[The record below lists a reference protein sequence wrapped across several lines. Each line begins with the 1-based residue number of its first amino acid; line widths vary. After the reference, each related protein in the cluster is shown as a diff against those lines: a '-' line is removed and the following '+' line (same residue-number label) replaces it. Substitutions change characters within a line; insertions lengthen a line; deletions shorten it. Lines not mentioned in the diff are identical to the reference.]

1 MRKATFALLLLS
13 VVSVTSFA
21 VSASQTPTI
30 EQSLNLK
37 SAGGP
42 RISPDGKYVAYQV
55 QKTNWEENAFET
67 EIWIAVT
74 ATGESYRLTNSKK
87 SSTNPQFAPDS
98 KRLAFVS
105 DREGKRQI
113 YLIAPDGGEA
123 LQLTANETGVGSF
136 NWSQNGRRIAYTA
149 GDPESKPHKDRK
161 EKYGEFEVVQSE
173 YTFSHLWIIDVSDQI
188 QNKRP
193 EPQRMTEGTSLTVG
207 GFSWSPDGSRIAFS
221 AAKDPDLGSNNTSD
235 IFVINVS
242 DKKTQRIVSTNGPDG
257 NPVWSPDGRQIA
269 YTTSNGREF
278 FYYANPY
285 IAVVAAEGGTPQVLT
300 ESFDESPGLIEW
312 APLGILFN
320 ALQKTASHL
329 YRLDPATKSIE
340 RLTDPAGYGASQFS
354 FTADYK
360 QVAFVGAAVNEYP
373 EVYVSSLK
381 PFQPKKLTSMTDQLK
396 DFKLASREVIQWKST
411 DGTPIEGVLIK
422 PAGFDPSKRYPLL
435 VVIHGGPT
443 GIDTPIVRGDRYY
456 PIEMFAAKGALILR
470 PNYRGSA
477 GYGEKFRSLNV
488 RNLGVGDYW
497 DVISGV
503 DHLIAQGIVDR
514 DRVGAM
520 GWSQG
525 GYISAFITCSS
536 DRFKAVSVGAGISDW
551 MTYYVNTDIHPFTR
565 QYLKATP
572 WDDPEIYKKT
582 SPISYVK
589 NAKTPT
595 LIQHGE
601 LDRRVPIPNAY
612 ELRQALEDRGVP
624 VKMVVYKGFGHG
636 IDKPKQQRAVME
648 HNYEWFTQWIWGE
661 KPAQEG
667 K

>member
-1 MRKATFALLLLS
+1 MKKTLSALMMILVFS
-13 VVSVTSFA
+13 CFGVA
-21 VSASQTPTI
+21 GPSQTPTV

-37 SAGGP
+37 SVSNP
-42 RISPDGKYVAYQV
+42 RISPDGRYVAYQV

-67 EIWIAVT
+67 EIWIARADSGDT
-74 ATGESYRLTNSKK
+74 YRLTNSKK
-87 SSTNPQFAPDS
+87 SNSNPVWSPDS
-98 KRLAFVS
+98 KRLAFIS
-105 DREGKRQI
+105 DRDGKRQI
-113 YLIAPDGGEA
+113 YIIAPAGGEA
-123 LQLTANETGVGSF
+123 IQLTNVETSVSGMSWSPDGS
-136 NWSQNGRRIAYTA
+136 SIAFTA
-149 GDPESKPHKDRK
+149 ADPESKVRKDRK
-161 EKYGEFEVVQSE
+161 ERYGEYEVVQSD
-173 YTFSHLWIIDVSDQI
+173 YSFTHLWTIGVPSGAIE
-188 QNKRP
+188 KKA
-193 EPQRMTEGTSLTVG
+193 EPVRLTEGSSFSVN
-207 GFSWSPDGSRIAFS
+207 GFSWSPDSMRIAFS
-221 AAKDPDLGSNNTSD
+221 AAKDPDLSSSATGD
-235 IFVINVS
+235 VYVITVG
-242 DKKTQRIVSTNGPDG
+242 DKSFKRIVDTAGPDG

-269 YTTSNGREF
+269 YQTANGREF
-278 FYYANPY
+278 FFYANSY
-285 IAVVAAEGGTPQVLT
+285 IAVTPAGGGPKQILT
-300 ESFDESPGLIEW
+300 EGFDESPGIIEW
-312 APLGILFN
+312 ARDGIYFGG
-320 ALQKTASHL
+320 LQRTASHL
-329 YRLDPATKSIE
+329 FRIDPVTKGIE
-340 RLTDPAGYGASQFS
+340 QISKPVDYGASQFS
-354 FTADYK
+354 FSSDYK
-360 QVAFVGAAVNEYP
+360 QVAFVGAGANDYP
-373 EVYVSSLK
+373 EVYISQVK
-381 PFQPKKLTSMTDQLK
+381 QFQPKRLTAMSDQLK
-396 DFKLASREVIQWKST
+396 EFRLAKREVIQWKST
-411 DGTPIEGVLIK
+411 DGAQIEGVLIK
-422 PAGFDPSKRYPLL
+422 PAGFDPAKKYPLL

-443 GIDTPIVRGDRYY
+443 GVDTPVVRADRYY
-456 PIEMFAAKGALILR
+456 PIEMFAAKGALVLR

-503 DHLIAQGIVDR
+503 DHLISQGIVDR

-572 WDDPEIYKKT
+572 WDDAEIYRKT

-601 LDRRVPIPNAY
+601 LDKRVPIPNAY

-636 IDKPKQQRAVME
+636 IDKPKQQRSVME
-648 HNYEWFTQWIWGE
+648 QNYDWFVQWIWGE
-661 KPAQEG
+661 RPAQEG

>member
-1 MRKATFALLLLS
+1 MKKTLSALMMIL
-13 VVSVTSFA
+13 VFCCFGVA
-21 VSASQTPTI
+21 GPSQTPTV

-37 SAGGP
+37 SVSNP
-42 RISPDGKYVAYQV
+42 RISPDGRYVAYQV

-67 EIWIAVT
+67 EIWIARADSGDT
-74 ATGESYRLTNSKK
+74 YRLTNSKK
-87 SSTNPQFAPDS
+87 SNSNPVWSPDS
-98 KRLAFVS
+98 KRLAFIS
-105 DREGKRQI
+105 DRDGKRQI
-113 YLIAPDGGEA
+113 YIIAPAGGEA
-123 LQLTANETGVGSF
+123 IQLTNVETSVSGMS
-136 NWSQNGRRIAYTA
+136 WSPDGASIAFTA
-149 GDPESKPHKDRK
+149 ADQESKARKDRK
-161 EKYGEFEVVQSE
+161 ERYGEYEVVQSD
-173 YTFSHLWIIDVSDQI
+173 YSFTHLWTIGVPSVAIE
-188 QNKRP
+188 KKA
-193 EPQRMTEGTSLTVG
+193 EPVRLTEGSSFSVN
-207 GFSWSPDGSRIAFS
+207 GFSWSPDSKRIAFS
-221 AAKDPDLGSNNTSD
+221 AAKDPDLSSSATGD
-235 IFVINVS
+235 VYVITVG
-242 DKKTQRIVSTNGPDG
+242 DKSFKRIVDTAGPDG

-269 YTTSNGREF
+269 YQTANGREF
-278 FYYANPY
+278 FFYANSY
-285 IAVVAAEGGTPQVLT
+285 IAVTPAEGGPKQVLT
-300 ESFDESPGLIEW
+300 EGFDESPGIIEW
-312 APLGILFN
+312 ARDGIYFGG
-320 ALQKTASHL
+320 LQRTASHL
-329 YRLDPATKSIE
+329 FRIDPVTKAIE
-340 RLTDPAGYGASQFS
+340 QISKPADYGASQFS
-354 FTADYK
+354 FTSDYK
-360 QVAFVGAAVNEYP
+360 QVAFVGAGANDYP
-373 EVYVSSLK
+373 EVYISQVK
-381 PFQPKKLTSMTDQLK
+381 QFQPKRLTAMSDQLK
-396 DFKLASREVIQWKST
+396 EFRLAKREVIQWKST
-411 DGTPIEGVLIK
+411 DGAQIEGVLIK
-422 PAGFDPSKRYPLL
+422 PAGFDPAKKYPLL

-443 GIDTPIVRGDRYY
+443 GVDTPVVRADRYY
-456 PIEMFAAKGALILR
+456 PIEMFAAKGAVVLR

-503 DHLIAQGIVDR
+503 DHLISQGIVDR

-572 WDDPEIYKKT
+572 WDDEEIYRKT

-601 LDRRVPIPNAY
+601 LDKRVPIPNAY

-636 IDKPKQQRAVME
+636 IDKPKQQRSVME
-648 HNYEWFTQWIWGE
+648 QNYDWFVQWIWGE
-661 KPAQEG
+661 RPAQEG